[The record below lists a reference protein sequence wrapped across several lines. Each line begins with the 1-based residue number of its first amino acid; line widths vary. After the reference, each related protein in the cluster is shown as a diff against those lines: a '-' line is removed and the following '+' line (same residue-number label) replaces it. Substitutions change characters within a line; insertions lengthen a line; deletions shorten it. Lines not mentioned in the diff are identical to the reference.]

1 MQKYLSIV
9 LAILLVWGSSC
20 DHDETRIQQ
29 VATEKKIT
37 ITDLE
42 HEPAVKELLS
52 NVQGSFANGRISSLE
67 IADAFFKYS
76 EPDSGILNI
85 PLAYPMIL
93 PITSR
98 TLYYHNM
105 RMVSMDLYT
114 AISWMGRI

>member
-52 NVQGSFANGRISSLE
+52 NVQGVLPTEESAVWKLQTHSSNIAN
-67 IADAFFKYS
+67 
-76 EPDSGILNI
+76 P
-85 PLAYPMIL
+85 
-93 PITSR
+93 
-98 TLYYHNM
+98 
-105 RMVSMDLYT
+105 T
-114 AISWMGRI
+114 AAS